1 MRHSNKRAISFVLAC
16 VFCLITVGGYFTF
29 AEPNKVNALTASE
42 IQSKLNTKMT
52 QTYYIPGKPT
62 DPSFNSNGPCWDFVS
77 SLSKYLF
84 GFGIPGYQSNHY
96 EFKSNSNFVKVGST
110 LTVASGNMT
119 EANIKAL
126 FMQAQAGDIV
136 QMDYTGEKTVD
147 GKKTRYDSLHTMMV
161 YSVSST
167 GVVLY
172 HAGSSK
178 VYYGGLWTTAGKEM
192 PWSSFVNKWL
202 INSDDGISIIRAKS
216 SASPSNTWINASCGS
231 SIAPGT
237 NVTLTWGAD
246 NTASYWLHIYKDGAD
261 YYNEGQSSRTSWS
274 HTFSQTGSYTCYITP
289 YGNYDYVAPEGPNS
303 SVSFTVV
310 EPTSM
315 FDVNFAING
324 TEILDAS
331 DYGYVEVYID
341 GVLKGSGGDFY
352 QAVPV
357 GKSYDVRFHVTNDDY
372 ILKNESRRTGTTTSS
387 AICIWYD
394 LISAYE
400 APSLSNLR
408 VTDYG
413 KDYVILEGSFANSGR
428 GYDSIFVKKG
438 DSTYDLIRNENNF
451 TCRVPMSYGETKLDI
466 YCLRKG
472 NYEYI
477 TSLDYSFIPPAP
489 VINTQPENYA
499 GMAGK
504 TAKFTVEAE
513 GTDITYQ
520 WQVYKNGTW
529 KNTSLPGNTTNTLSV
544 AIDATRNGM
553 QFRCIVTD
561 VAGQTV
567 ESTPATLTVLAIM
580 ISSQPAD
587 CLKAAGETATF
598 TVKATGENLTYQ
610 WQIFKDGAWKNTSL
624 TGYNTATLSVG
635 VTAARD
641 GMQFRC
647 LIRNTE
653 GKYAIS
659 NTATLS
665 VSSFAI
671 KTQPQDYSGFAC
683 ETATFSVAA
692 EGEGLTYQWQVFKD
706 GAWKNTS
713 LAGYNTD
720 TLEVQLIAS
729 RNGMQFR
736 CVVKDANGSKLYSD
750 TATLSLAPLAI
761 VSQPEDFEGSVG
773 EKATFNVDA
782 EGEGLT
788 YQWQVYKS
796 GAWKNTSLSGY
807 NTDTLEVEITEARD
821 GMQFRCVVK
830 DSLGNKEITDAAAIS
845 IAPITIVEQ
854 PEDYE
859 GPAGE
864 YALFTVEAEG
874 EGLTYQWQVYKSGAW
889 KNTSMPGNTTDA
901 LEVEILTSRDGMQF
915 RCVVKD
921 ANGNQEITETA
932 TLSVLPFS
940 ITSEPEDYEGPVGE
954 KATFKVETDGEDLK
968 YQWQVYKSG
977 AWKNTSMTGNNTDT
991 LEVEITEARDGM
1003 RFRCVITA
1011 DGYTAVS
1018 DEVAIIVKPVTIVI
1032 TSQPKDFTG
1041 TIGETANFE
1050 VYAEGEGLTYQ
1061 WQVYKNGVWKNTSLL
1076 GNDGSSL
1083 LVDAIASRNGMQFRC
1098 VITDAEGCEITT
1110 DVVTMTVI

>member
-1 MRHSNKRAISFVLAC
+1 MRQLKKILSALLAIAVTISVFYMLPGNSN
-16 VFCLITVGGYFTF
+16 T
-29 AEPNKVNALTASE
+29 VNAA
-42 IQSKLNTKMT
+42 
-52 QTYYIPGKPT
+52 TYYDYKDLNKNYTAGTDYISYFGIDTSNARYNDHSSSYNAYDLIMKALSTKGQAGYCLGFVKTVHQSCFGYSSTACCAKKYADKRTLNKDLSTMPIGASVMFSGGKT
-62 DPSFNSNGPCWDFVS
+62 TCSTCNQAAGHIGIYIGNDSSGNQLIVHVYSGAVQVTKISTVKSHGYKVLGWCWHGGHSLSFNPPNG
-77 SLSKYLF
+77 
-84 GFGIPGYQSNHY
+84 
-96 EFKSNSNFVKVGST
+96 T
-110 LTVASGNMT
+110 
-119 EANIKAL
+119 
-126 FMQAQAGDIV
+126 
-136 QMDYTGEKTVD
+136 
-147 GKKTRYDSLHTMMV
+147 
-161 YSVSST
+161 
-167 GVVLY
+167 
-172 HAGSSK
+172 
-178 VYYGGLWTTAGKEM
+178 
-192 PWSSFVNKWL
+192 
-202 INSDDGISIIRAKS
+202 
-216 SASPSNTWINASCGS
+216 PSNTWINSSCGS
-231 SIAPGT
+231 SITTGT
-237 NVTLTWGAD
+237 SVTLNWGAN
-246 NTASYWLHIYKDGAD
+246 NTESYWLHIWKDGAD
-261 YYNEGQSSRTSWS
+261 YVNESQYSRTSWT
-274 HTFSQTGSYTCYITP
+274 HTFTQTGSYTCYITP
-289 YGNYDYVAPEGPNS
+289 YGNSNFGSREGPNA

-310 EPTSM
+310 EPTAL
-315 FDVNFAING
+315 FDVNFRING
-324 TEILDAS
+324 S
-331 DYGYVEVYID
+331 DIVNIGDIGNVEVYVGGSLI
-341 GVLKGSGGDFY
+341 GSGGDFCQY
-352 QAVPV
+352 VTT
-357 GKSYDVRFHVTNDDY
+357 GRSFEVRCSITSPDY
-372 ILKNESRRTGTTTSS
+372 VLSSPGTVTGTT
-387 AICIWYD
+387 
-394 LISAYE
+394 ISTGNTVWFDIVTAYE
-400 APSLSNLR
+400 APTFSNLR
-408 VTDYG
+408 ITESG
-413 KDYVILEGSFANSGR
+413 KDYVILEGSVASSGR

-438 DSTYDLIRNENNF
+438 DSTYDLVMNGTDF
-451 TCRVPMSYGETKLDI
+451 TCRVPMSYGETALDI
-466 YCLRKG
+466 YCLSRG

-477 TSLDYSFIPPAP
+477 TSFDHTFIPPAP
-489 VINTQPENYA
+489 VINTQPANYA
-499 GMAGK
+499 DKAGK

-513 GTDITYQ
+513 GTELTYQ
-520 WQVYKNGTW
+520 WQVFKNGTW
-529 KNTSLPGNTTNTLSV
+529 KNTSLPGNTTDTLTV
-544 AIDATRNGM
+544 AIDASRNGM

-567 ESTPATLTVLAIM
+567 ESTPATLTVLAVKIT
-580 ISSQPAD
+580 SQPAD
-587 CLKAAGETATF
+587 CVKAAGETATF
-598 TVKATGENLTYQ
+598 TVNATGENLTYQ
-610 WQIFKDGAWKNTSL
+610 WQVFKDGAWKNTSL

-647 LIRNTE
+647 LIKNAE

-659 NTATLS
+659 NTATLN

-683 ETATFSVAA
+683 ETATFKVEA

-736 CVVKDANGSKLYSD
+736 CVVKDANGSKLYSN

-761 VSQPEDFEGSVG
+761 ISQPEDFEGSVG
-773 EKATFNVDA
+773 EKATFKVDA

-830 DSLGNKEITDAAAIS
+830 DSLGNKEITDVAAIS

-874 EGLTYQWQVYKSGAW
+874 EGLTYQWQVFKNDAW
-889 KNTSMPGNTTDA
+889 KNTTLTGNNSDT
-901 LEVEILTSRDGMQF
+901 LKVEILTSRDGMQF
-915 RCVVKD
+915 RCIVKD

-932 TLSVLPFS
+932 TLSVMPFS

-954 KATFKVETDGEDLK
+954 IATFKVETDGEDLK
-968 YQWQVYKSG
+968 YQWQVYKNE

-1003 RFRCVITA
+1003 KFRCVITA
-1011 DGYTAVS
+1011 DGYTVVS

-1041 TIGETANFE
+1041 AIGETANFE
-1050 VYAEGEGLTYQ
+1050 VDAIGEGLTYQ

-1076 GNDGSSL
+1076 GNDGASL

-1110 DVVTMTVI
+1110 DAVTMTII